1 MSNNEANMFHNI
13 PEPVLKRMRELEQR
27 DRRDRQD
34 GTPQLQR
41 LRQIPPETG
50 KFLGLLCA
58 SAPAGQVLEIG
69 TSGGYSS
76 LWLYLACQLRGD
88 RLTTFEL
95 LPEKVILA
103 QETFRLA
110 GVESQLELIRGDAR
124 ELISQYHEIAF
135 CFLDAEKDV
144 YLDCYEKIVPNMV
157 PGGLLVADN
166 VISHADELGPFV
178 EQVLHAPGVDAL
190 VVPIGKGELVVRKL

>member
-1 MSNNEANMFHNI
+1 MFHDI
-13 PEPVLKRMRELEQR
+13 PETILKRMRELEQR
-27 DRRDRQD
+27 DRLDRQD

-50 KFLGLLCA
+50 KFLALLCA
-58 SAPAGQVLEIG
+58 SAPAGRVLEIG

-76 LWLYLACQLRGD
+76 LWLCLACQLRGD

-95 LPEKVILA
+95 LPEKIALA
-103 QETFRLA
+103 QETFRLT
-110 GVESQLELIRGDAR
+110 GVASQLELIRGDAR

-157 PGGLLVADN
+157 PGGLLIADN
-166 VISHADELGPFV
+166 LISHANELQPFV
-178 EQVLHAPGVDAL
+178 EQVSNDPSVDAL
-190 VVPIGKGELVVRKL
+190 VVPIGKGELLARKL

>member
-1 MSNNEANMFHNI
+1 MFHDI
-13 PEPVLKRMRELEQR
+13 SEATLTRMRELEQR

-34 GTPQLQR
+34 GTPKLQR

-50 KFLGLLCA
+50 KFLALLCA
-58 SAPAGQVLEIG
+58 SAPAGRVLEIG

-76 LWLYLACQLRGD
+76 LWLCLACQLRGE

-95 LPEKVILA
+95 LPEKIALA

-110 GVESQLELIRGDAR
+110 GVASQLDLIHGDAR
-124 ELISQYHEIAF
+124 ALIDQYQEIAF

-144 YLDCYEKIVPNMV
+144 YQDCYQKIVPNMV
-157 PGGLLVADN
+157 PGGLLIADN
-166 VISHADELGPFV
+166 VISHADELQPFV
-178 EQVLHAPGVDAL
+178 EQVLNDPSVDAL
-190 VVPIGKGELVVRKL
+190 VVPIGKGVLVVRKL